1 LAQATHSPTPAT
13 ERDWQEQALKFI
25 PIAITLILVVLFLIW
40 AQGQLA
46 GKSPSR
52 MVNTTI
58 TGLLVG
64 GVYALVAVGIVII
77 NKASGVFNFAHGGM
91 MYASALIFWSFFS
104 VADIRWYAAL
114 GIAVAT
120 TILALTTNSWR
131 DILDVR
137 RAIMGLIAVAI
148 LTFLM
153 MVGGEELR
161 YLRAIAGGVTGAVLL
176 GLVIERFAIRPLM
189 NQPLFTVV
197 LMTLA
202 IDRVL
207 TGVTQMVW
215 GPIERPLTIFN
226 GIETLGLEPVYRW
239 DASETFLTGQVRIS
253 TELAIVF
260 VLALIAFAV
269 FVLFFRSTNVGLA
282 MRAAAEHQQ
291 LAQAVGLRVRLIL
304 AVAWAIAAVL
314 AMTAGVLFGGVN
326 SVDKGMPGLAL
337 NAFPAVLLGG
347 LESVGGALVGGLVI
361 GLVQEWANFLYPGA
375 EAGTRLAP
383 YLILMIVLMIRPDGL
398 FGQKRIERI

>member
-1 LAQATHSPTPAT
+1 MTQVAQPPTPVN
-13 ERDWQEQALKFI
+13 ERDWQELAFKAI
-25 PIAITLILVVLFLIW
+25 PIVITLVLTALFLIW
-40 AQGQLA
+40 ALEQLA
-46 GKSPSR
+46 DKSPSR
-52 MVNTTI
+52 MINTTI

-77 NKASGVFNFAHGGM
+77 NKASGVFNFAHGSM

-104 VADIRWYAAL
+104 VSDIRLYAAV
-114 GIAVAT
+114 GMAAAT
-120 TILALTTNSWR
+120 TLLALTTNSWR

-137 RAIMGLIAVAI
+137 RIMIALVVIAI

-161 YLRAIAGGVTGAVLL
+161 YLRAIVGGVTGSVLL
-176 GLVIERFAIRPLM
+176 GFIIERFTIRPLM

-202 IDRVL
+202 IDRIL
-207 TGVTQMVW
+207 TGFTQMVW

-226 GIETLGLEPVYRW
+226 GIESLGFEPVYRW
-239 DASETFLTGQVRIS
+239 DASDTFLTGQVRIS

-260 VLALIAFAV
+260 VLALIAFAI
-269 FVLFFRSTNVGLA
+269 FVLFFRNTNVGLA

-304 AVAWAIAAVL
+304 AIAWAIAAIL

-347 LESVGGALVGGLVI
+347 LESIGGALVGGLVI

-383 YLILMIVLMIRPDGL
+383 YVILMIVLVIRPDGL